1 MVDKKAER
9 LINLTIALLA
19 ANRYLK
25 KSEIFKS
32 VEGYSG
38 TADSMDRMFERDKN
52 ELRSL
57 GIDIS
62 VGDIDPLFD
71 DEPGYRI
78 FKDSYG
84 FQLKDLEPADVALL
98 SVAAKLWNDSVLGAD
113 AQSSLIKLESLGLTE
128 TQDSTLTF
136 SYRYE
141 NPTLNLG
148 KIEEAILTTKS
159 IKFNYRDS
167 DLIREVEPYRIAL
180 WRGFWYVI
188 GKDIDKNDVRIFKV
202 SRISGEVSI
211 TKKDFKP
218 PREFNVSEQLPSG
231 DNYEVILKVANDKSV
246 VLRNLGEEI
255 GTEGDED
262 LVRIY
267 FSDHGEAL
275 RELLRHGNNV
285 KVESPKELKDTYRK
299 TLEVLA
305 DV

>member
-38 TADSMDRMFERDKN
+38 SADSMDRMFERDKN

-84 FQLKDLEPADVALL
+84 FQLKELEPADVALL

-231 DNYEVILKVANDKSV
+231 DNYEVILKVANEKAV
-246 VLRNLGEEI
+246 VLRNLGEVI
-255 GTEGDED
+255 GTEGDKD

-267 FSDHGEAL
+267 FSDRGEAL
-275 RELLRHGNNV
+275 RELLRHGKNV
-285 KVESPKELKDTYRK
+285 IVESPAELKDSYRK

>member
-62 VGDIDPLFD
+62 VGDIDPFFD

-246 VLRNLGEEI
+246 VLRNLGEVI

-262 LVRIY
+262 LVRVY

-285 KVESPKELKDTYRK
+285 KVESPKELKDSYRR

>member
-38 TADSMDRMFERDKN
+38 SADSMDRMFERDKN

-84 FQLKDLEPADVALL
+84 FQLKELEPADVALL

-128 TQDSTLTF
+128 IQESTLTF

-141 NPTLNLG
+141 DPTLNLG
-148 KIEEAILTTKS
+148 KIEEAILNTKS

-167 DLIREVEPYRIAL
+167 ELIREVEPYRIAL

-188 GKDIDKNDVRIFKV
+188 GKDVDKNDVRIFKV
-202 SRISGEVSI
+202 SRISDEVSI
-211 TKKDFKP
+211 TKKDFKM
-218 PREFNVSEQLPSG
+218 PREFNVSEQLASG
-231 DNYEVILKVANDKSV
+231 ENYEVILKIANDKAV
-246 VLRNLGEEI
+246 VLRNLGEVI
-255 GTEGDED
+255 GSEGDED
-262 LVRIY
+262 LVKVY

-275 RELLRHGNNV
+275 RELLRHGNSV
-285 KVESPKELKDTYRK
+285 TIESPKELKDSYRK

>member
-188 GKDIDKNDVRIFKV
+188 GKDIDKNDVRNFKV

-218 PREFNVSEQLPSG
+218 PREFNVSQQLPSG
-231 DNYEVILKVANDKSV
+231 DNYEVILKVANEKAV
-246 VLRNLGEEI
+246 VLRNLGEVI
-255 GTEGDED
+255 GTEGDKD

-285 KVESPKELKDTYRK
+285 IVESPKELKDSYRK

>member
-148 KIEEAILTTKS
+148 RIEEAILTTKC

-167 DLIREVEPYRIAL
+167 DLMREVEPYRIAL

-211 TKKDFKP
+211 TKKDFKL

-246 VLRNLGEEI
+246 VLKI
-255 GTEGDED
+255 GRAH
-262 LVRIY
+262 V
-267 FSDHGEAL
+267 
-275 RELLRHGNNV
+275 
-285 KVESPKELKDTYRK
+285 
-299 TLEVLA
+299 
-305 DV
+305 

>member
-148 KIEEAILTTKS
+148 RIEEAILTTKC

-167 DLIREVEPYRIAL
+167 DLTREVEPYRIAL

-202 SRISGEVSI
+202 SRISGEVLI
-211 TKKDFKP
+211 TKKDFKM

-231 DNYEVILKVANDKSV
+231 ENYEVILKVANDKAV
-246 VLRNLGEEI
+246 VLRNLGEII
-255 GTEGDED
+255 GSEGDED

-285 KVESPKELKDTYRK
+285 AVESPKELKDSYRK

>member
-211 TKKDFKP
+211 TKKDFKMP
-218 PREFNVSEQLPSG
+218 EEFNVIEQLPSG
-231 DNYEVILKVANDKSV
+231 ENYEVILKVANDKAV
-246 VLRNLGEEI
+246 VLRNLGEVI
-255 GTEGDED
+255 GSEGDED

-267 FSDHGEAL
+267 FSDPSEAL
-275 RELLRHGNNV
+275 KELLRHGDSV
-285 KVESPKELKDTYRK
+285 TIESPKDLKDSYRK

-305 DV
+305 NV

>member
-148 KIEEAILTTKS
+148 RIEEAILTTKC

-167 DLIREVEPYRIAL
+167 DLMREVEPYRIAL

-202 SRISGEVSI
+202 SRISGEVLI
-211 TKKDFKP
+211 TKKDFKM

-231 DNYEVILKVANDKSV
+231 ENYEVILKVANDKAV
-246 VLRNLGEEI
+246 VLRNLGEII
-255 GTEGDED
+255 GSEGDED

-285 KVESPKELKDTYRK
+285 AVESPKELKDSYRK